1 LFATLAAGGPRDP
14 HPFPT
19 RRSSDLLPAALSV
32 SVLVAFPANVGAK
45 TTEISQCVP
54 GARMPFHVP
63 LATQEFPERANGPVR
78 ATLVSEA
85 PVALVLV
92 TTRCPSG
99 LVVPM
104 ATDPKDRLLG
114 DTEKEVDGGGGVFE
128 TVTV

>member
-1 LFATLAAGGPRDP
+1 
-14 HPFPT
+14 
-19 RRSSDLLPAALSV
+19 
-32 SVLVAFPANVGAK
+32 
-45 TTEISQCVP
+45 
-54 GARMPFHVP
+54 MPFHVP
-63 LATQEFPERANGPVR
+63 LATQKFPERANGPVR

-114 DTEKEVDGGGGVFE
+114 DTEKEVDGGGGGF
-128 TVTV
+128 VTVIITLAAVAVLDRKSTRLNSSHANISSATICVIKT

>member
-1 LFATLAAGGPRDP
+1 
-14 HPFPT
+14 
-19 RRSSDLLPAALSV
+19 
-32 SVLVAFPANVGAK
+32 
-45 TTEISQCVP
+45 
-54 GARMPFHVP
+54 MPFHVP
-63 LATQEFPERANGPVR
+63 LATQKFPERANGPVR

-114 DTEKEVDGGGGVFE
+114 DTEKEVDGGGGGVFE
-128 TVTV
+128 AVTAPAAEIVLSPAASGTTAVRGCVAAASRRVMYT

>member
-1 LFATLAAGGPRDP
+1 
-14 HPFPT
+14 
-19 RRSSDLLPAALSV
+19 
-32 SVLVAFPANVGAK
+32 
-45 TTEISQCVP
+45 
-54 GARMPFHVP
+54 MPFHVP
-63 LATQEFPERANGPVR
+63 LAKQKFLERANGPVR

-114 DTEKEVDGGGGVFE
+114 DTEKEVDGGGGGVFE
-128 TVTV
+128 TVTVTLAGVAVFPVASRARAVRVWAGWGA